1 MKLHTFLLAVLA
13 VVLLKPVLAGQ
24 DPLPVGARSA
34 GLGHASITLND
45 VWCLHHNQAGLG
57 YINRFTA
64 GVYYESRYLMPE
76 MGLNAASLAMPLGK
90 GALGLSFRS
99 FGYKAYQDSKLGL
112 AYGRKFG
119 ENLSI
124 GMQLN
129 YQRIAF
135 ADFYGQ
141 RSTFTAEVGAMYTFG
156 SRLTLGAHVY
166 NPGEA
171 KLAEYN
177 NERVPA
183 LIRFGGQYRFSKQ
196 VMMVAEVESALY
208 AKPSLKTGIEY
219 APVPALLL
227 RAGLSSNPR
236 EGHFGFS
243 VLMKKLQLDFAGSFH
258 PVLGFTPKM
267 GLTFNPVSS
276 NGR

>member
-1 MKLHTFLLAVLA
+1 MRLHKLLFAALALTLFKPA
-13 VVLLKPVLAGQ
+13 VAGQ

-34 GLGHASITLND
+34 GLGHASITLSD

-57 YINRFTA
+57 NLNRFSA
-64 GVYYESRYLMPE
+64 GVYYESRFMMPE
-76 MGLNAASLAMPLGK
+76 MGLNAAAMAMPLGK
-90 GALGLSFRS
+90 GALGFSFRS
-99 FGYKAYQDSKLGL
+99 FGYKAYQDAKLGL

-119 ENLSI
+119 DNLNI

-166 NPGEA
+166 NPGQA
-171 KLAEYN
+171 KLAEYD

-196 VMMVAEVESALY
+196 VMMVAEVEGALY
-208 AKPSLKTGIEY
+208 ANPTLKTGIEY
-219 APVPALLL
+219 APVPALML
-227 RAGLSSNPR
+227 RAGLSSTPR

-243 VLMKKLQLDFAGSFH
+243 VLLKKLQIDVAGSFH

-267 GLTFNPVSS
+267 GLTFNPASS
-276 NGR
+276 YER